1 MRTPA
6 ELDPAHGMRYQA
18 HLQDNSLD
26 HQALLTLLAPDA
38 HARGVQVPLL
48 PEGQITDSQVH
59 MNYDSML
66 ALDFL
71 AEDLYRQALPQL
83 DPGSQLPAVA
93 STRPVRE
100 VTYSRDQLQGQSL
113 PNGPISVLT
122 RNFGTPR
129 IKNPRLEALDPEL
142 YRNKTNNPNWIVKQ
156 LAYIAFRADVRRGS
170 HPFFVATIEC
180 PIYVTEPTEQARAK
194 SGQSRFVRLQRGYIR
209 TSQTTRQLK
218 KQGQPVVYT
227 NPAEGGDDQAEYD
240 EW

>member
-1 MRTPA
+1 MPA
-6 ELDPAHGMRYQA
+6 ELDPAHEQRYQQY
-18 HLQDNSLD
+18 LQDALLD

-100 VTYSRDQLQGQSL
+100 VTYSRDQPQGQSL

-129 IKNPRLEALDPEL
+129 INNPRLEALDPEL
-142 YRNKTNNPNWIVKQ
+142 YRHKTENPNWVVKN
-156 LAYIAFRADVRRGS
+156 LAYIAFRADVRRGGN
-170 HPFFVATIEC
+170 PFFVATIEC

-194 SGQSRFVRLQRGYIR
+194 SGQPRFVRVQRSYIR
-209 TSQTTRQLK
+209 TPQTTRQLK
-218 KQGQPVVYT
+218 KQGR
-227 NPAEGGDDQAEYD
+227 PAIHADKAESDSD